1 MNSYFRRVH
10 SCMLLL
16 LYLFFAKYKKSLTW
30 KMTTLRR
37 HFLYSWKTT
46 HLLSRSALVWHPW
59 SRPETEECRT
69 SHPYVYIM
77 DLNYTTTRYL
87 KFFFF
92 MLSEI
97 LLQSAIF
104 WSRCLN
110 VNQLRGLEKTF
121 NMCWIRKSL
130 VAVKFL
136 NIFDKILETPSC
148 SIVYKQTL
156 NEFVYQD

>member
-1 MNSYFRRVH
+1 MKSYFRRVH

-16 LYLFFAKYKKSLTW
+16 LYLFSQSIKKVLTW

-46 HLLSRSALVWHPW
+46 HLLSRSALVWHHEVDRKLR
-59 SRPETEECRT
+59 SRTI
-69 SHPYVYIM
+69 HPYVYIM

-130 VAVKFL
+130 IVVKFL
-136 NIFDKILETPSC
+136 NMHDKILETPSC
-148 SIVYKQTL
+148 SI
-156 NEFVYQD
+156 